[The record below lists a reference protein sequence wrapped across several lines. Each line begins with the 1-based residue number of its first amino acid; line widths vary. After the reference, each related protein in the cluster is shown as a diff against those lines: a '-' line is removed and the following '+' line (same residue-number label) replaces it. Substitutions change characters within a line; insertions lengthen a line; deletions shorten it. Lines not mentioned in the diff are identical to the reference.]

1 MRALR
6 ITGKILLVLLAI
18 LGGLTLVLAVV
29 IGLAVNHLTRLTAAP
44 TPAQAVLIFDLG
56 NGVIDALPDSPLA
69 RVAMDRTVTLQDVL
83 RGLDAAAADSRVR
96 LLLLRLGNAG
106 IDFVHAQELADEITR
121 FRRSGKTVIAFTE
134 SFDEGGETN
143 SRYLLAAASSEIWMQ
158 PSGSLS
164 LAGAVLQTP
173 FLKDLLDKIGVAARM
188 DHREE
193 YKGAM
198 NSLTET
204 SMPAPQRANMQGLVD
219 SLTAQLTDALASG
232 RHIAP
237 ADAKK
242 LVAGGPYGGEAAK
255 AAGLLDGL
263 GYWDQVESAA
273 LRRAGDDAKT
283 VDLSDYVARLPDPP
297 RGAPKIAVIYGVG
310 EISLGRGRNAPLF
323 GKSGMGST
331 TLADALHDAVDDPK
345 IAGIIFRV
353 DSPGGSYTASDTI
366 WREVVRAG
374 ERGKPLVVSM
384 GSVAASGGYFVAAPA
399 ATIVAE
405 PGTLTGSIG
414 VFAGKFVIK
423 DLLAKL
429 GINVDSVAGTP
440 NALAESMTTDY
451 TPEQWAELERELDRI
466 YDDFMSKVAAGRHM
480 DKEAVHAVAKGQIWT
495 GVDAKA
501 RGLVDELGGLTTAT
515 AAVKRLA
522 KIDANATVDLQQYP
536 APSNDLQSALSSLAG
551 GSESRSLTAAFAR
564 LAQLAAPLVSAIE
577 SWGEPGD
584 HSLRAPLP

>member
-18 LGGLTLVLAVV
+18 LGGLTIVLAVTV
-29 IGLAVNHLTRLTAAP
+29 GLAVNHLTRVTAAP

-56 NGVIDALPDSPLA
+56 NGVIDSLPDSPLA
-69 RVAMDRTVTLQDVL
+69 RVALERTVTLQDVL

-143 SRYLLAAASSEIWMQ
+143 SRYILAAASSEIWMQ

-173 FLKDLLDKIGVAARM
+173 FLRDLLDKIGVTARM

-198 NSLTET
+198 NSLTQT

-219 SLTAQLTDALASG
+219 SLTAQLTDALARG

-237 ADAKK
+237 AEAGK
-242 LVAGGPYGGEAAK
+242 LVAGGPYSGEAAK

-273 LRRAGDDAKT
+273 LRRAGDDAST

-345 IAGIIFRV
+345 IAGIIFRI

-366 WREVVRAG
+366 WREVVRAR

-405 PGTLTGSIG
+405 P
-414 VFAGKFVIK
+414 
-423 DLLAKL
+423 
-429 GINVDSVAGTP
+429 
-440 NALAESMTTDY
+440 
-451 TPEQWAELERELDRI
+451 
-466 YDDFMSKVAAGRHM
+466 
-480 DKEAVHAVAKGQIWT
+480 
-495 GVDAKA
+495 
-501 RGLVDELGGLTTAT
+501 
-515 AAVKRLA
+515 
-522 KIDANATVDLQQYP
+522 
-536 APSNDLQSALSSLAG
+536 
-551 GSESRSLTAAFAR
+551 
-564 LAQLAAPLVSAIE
+564 
-577 SWGEPGD
+577 
-584 HSLRAPLP
+584 